1 MFELHWPLLLLA
13 LPLPLLMQRWLK
25 PSKSSQT
32 AALIAP
38 TLIRQLGEQSGSAR
52 SNSSR
57 TATALLWLAW
67 VVLVVAAAQPRW
79 LGEPT
84 LLPTEGRDLLLAV
97 DISGS
102 MEQEDMRFNGQ
113 QVNRLLAVKAV
124 VGDFVEQRRGD
135 RLGLVLFGERAYLQS
150 PLTFDRA
157 TLKVLLDE
165 AQIGFAGNGTAIGE
179 AIGLGIKR
187 LRERP
192 ASQRVMILLTDGANT
207 SGELDP
213 QRAAELA
220 ARAGVKIH
228 TIGIGS
234 DAAERQSILGFVRT
248 RSGSDLDE
256 ESLTQIAENTGGRYF
271 RARDIN
277 ELVEVYR
284 ELNRIETIEQEGE
297 SIRPQVA
304 LAYWL
309 LAVAALLLALLTLLR
324 AGRTQ

>member
-1 MFELHWPLLLLA
+1 MIELHWPLLLLA
-13 LPLPLLMQRWLK
+13 LPLPLLVRWLAEVRAQ
-25 PSKSSQT
+25 PS
-32 AALIAP
+32 AALLAP
-38 TLIRQLGEQSGSAR
+38 TLVRQLSGTEQST
-52 SNSSR
+52 
-57 TATALLWLAW
+57 TATGNRLALILLWLAW
-67 VVLVVAAAQPRW
+67 TALLLAAAQPRW
-79 LGEPT
+79 LGEPAT
-84 LLPTEGRDLLLAV
+84 LPTEGRDLLLAV

-102 MEQEDMRFNGQ
+102 MEQEDMRFNGRR
-113 QVNRLLAVKAV
+113 VNRLVAVKAV

-150 PLTFDRA
+150 PLTFDRT
-157 TLKVLLDE
+157 TLQTLLEE

-207 SGELDP
+207 AGELDP
-213 QRAAELA
+213 LRGAELA

-234 DAAERQSILGFVRT
+234 DGAERDSMLGFIRP

-256 ESLTQIAENTGGRYF
+256 PTLTAIADNTGGRYF
-271 RARDIN
+271 RARDLG

-284 ELNRIETIEQEGE
+284 ELNRIEAIEQQGE
-297 SIRPQVA
+297 TIRPQIS
-304 LAYWL
+304 LSHWL
-309 LAVAALLLALLTLLR
+309 LVAAAVALLLAVTTLLR
-324 AGRTQ
+324 RR

>member
-52 SNSSR
+52 RNSSR
-57 TATALLWLAW
+57 TATVLLWLAW
-67 VVLVVAAAQPRW
+67 IALVVAAAQPRW

-102 MEQEDMRFNGQ
+102 MEQEDMRFNGR

-213 QRAAELA
+213 LRAAELA

-284 ELNRIETIEQEGE
+284 ELNRIEAIEQEGE

>member
-213 QRAAELA
+213 LRAAELA